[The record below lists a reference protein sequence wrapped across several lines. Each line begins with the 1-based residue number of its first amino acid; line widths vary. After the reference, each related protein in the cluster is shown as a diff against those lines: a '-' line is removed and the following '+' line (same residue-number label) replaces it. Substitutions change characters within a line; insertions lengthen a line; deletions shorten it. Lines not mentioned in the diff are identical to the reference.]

1 MTRAALVGAAL
12 ALAACSSPGA
22 VPPSPPPSPAE
33 SAPEPAP
40 TPPAPTPSAPTTTD
54 APAVDCAAWV
64 PDAPYATPLRGPL
77 VGPDPRLATT
87 LIDKGFEPDRA
98 GIERA
103 LASGDLTV
111 QWAAITAVSALR
123 CHGLLAAVEAHLTSA
138 APVAVEAAATLVE
151 LGRGDQKQRGKA
163 ALHAAL
169 SDDSWPEVQLT
180 AATYLA
186 RAQDSAGVAV
196 LRRALESQ
204 QDALRLQA
212 VLAAPAFDG
221 LDGIDPV
228 AVYESVLLEAKDPS
242 PLVRREAVYRLAALP
257 PSARQQ
263 ALLEQVA
270 GHDPDP
276 KVRRA
281 AALRLG
287 TPDDDAGR

>member
-1 MTRAALVGAAL
+1 MTRTALVGAAL

-22 VPPSPPPSPAE
+22 VPPSPPEPAE
-33 SAPEPAP
+33 SPSEPPAP
-40 TPPAPTPSAPTTTD
+40 TPPASTSSAPTPSD
-54 APAVDCAAWV
+54 APAIDCAAWT
-64 PDAPYATPLRGPL
+64 PDEPYATPLRRPL
-77 VGPDPRLATT
+77 VEPDPRLATT
-87 LIDKGFEPDRA
+87 LIDKGFEVDRA

-103 LASGDLTV
+103 LASDDLTV

-123 CHGLLAAVEAHLTSA
+123 CHALLAAVEAHLTSP

-151 LGRGDQKQRGKA
+151 LGRGDQKQRGNA

-169 SDDSWPEVQLT
+169 SDHSWPEVQLT

-186 RAQDSAGVAV
+186 RTKDSAGVAV
-196 LRRALESQ
+196 LRRALASQ

-212 VLAAPAFDG
+212 VLAVPAFDG
-221 LDGIDPV
+221 LDGIEPV

-242 PLVRREAVYRLAALP
+242 PLVRREAVYRLAVLP
-257 PSARQQ
+257 RSARQQ
-263 ALLEQVA
+263 ALLEHVA
-270 GHDPDP
+270 AHDPDP

-287 TPDDDAGR
+287 APDDDAGR